1 MHLEV
6 GDAGGARRQLH
17 LGSELRGVGPV
28 AAADRVEMQRQAGRR
43 DRIPDRVPPG
53 IPQRRHVVPAGDLE
67 AARHPAPGDALDLA
81 DGRLRVVVRDAGEA
95 GIAIGMG
102 GAEIGE
108 PFVVDA
114 QHLAGRLVVL
124 EPDRGTQDAVEHL
137 GLHAVA
143 LLVLEPQFG
152 IGRAADAL
160 LAVVIEPGRRHP
172 VRAMDLAGD
181 VLPAA
186 RAHAVHQPERGTVL
200 GDPLF
205 AARPVG
211 HVRHAVFVRRAGIL
225 DEEVGRQPDQ
235 IDMAVGRDDVVFHF
249 FHPPCEPAASMT
261 RAKLCATE
269 ISTKCG
275 KSRWCN
281 REANTPLSDVT
292 VLDFGQ
298 IFQGPYASFLMA
310 KAGAFVIK
318 IEPPRGEP
326 GRRRAE
332 PGKSATLPFAM
343 LNQNKHAITLNLKH
357 ERGRALL
364 ERMVE
369 RADVLLENFSP
380 GTMDDLGVGWS
391 RLHAINPR
399 LIYATGTG
407 FGISGPDRDNLAM
420 DMTIQAASGI
430 MSVTGFPDGPPVKAG
445 PTLVDF
451 MGGIHLYAGIVTAL
465 YDRDRSGVGRLVE
478 VAMQEAVYPT
488 LAASYDYYYRTGE
501 IPPRTGNRQSGLN
514 SAPYNV
520 FPTADGHVAIHIV
533 TEAHL
538 QNLLKAMGREEL
550 ADDPRFATNAARVAN
565 MDETD
570 ALVAAWTRTLPKMEV
585 FARTKAYRIPCAP
598 VRNAPEVM
606 NDPHM
611 HERGMLERVDH
622 PEFGEIVVPSTPLRL
637 HGTDRVE
644 TRPSPTIGQHNAEIY
659 GGWLGLSAARL
670 RS

>member
-1 MHLEV
+1 MV
-6 GDAGGARRQLH
+6 Q
-17 LGSELRGVGPV
+17 
-28 AAADRVEMQRQAGRR
+28 
-43 DRIPDRVPPG
+43 
-53 IPQRRHVVPAGDLE
+53 
-67 AARHPAPGDALDLA
+67 
-81 DGRLRVVVRDAGEA
+81 
-95 GIAIGMG
+95 
-102 GAEIGE
+102 
-108 PFVVDA
+108 
-114 QHLAGRLVVL
+114 
-124 EPDRGTQDAVEHL
+124 
-137 GLHAVA
+137 
-143 LLVLEPQFG
+143 
-152 IGRAADAL
+152 
-160 LAVVIEPGRRHP
+160 
-172 VRAMDLAGD
+172 
-181 VLPAA
+181 
-186 RAHAVHQPERGTVL
+186 
-200 GDPLF
+200 
-205 AARPVG
+205 
-211 HVRHAVFVRRAGIL
+211 
-225 DEEVGRQPDQ
+225 
-235 IDMAVGRDDVVFHF
+235 
-249 FHPPCEPAASMT
+249 
-261 RAKLCATE
+261 
-269 ISTKCG
+269 
-275 KSRWCN
+275 SR
-281 REANTPLSDVT
+281 ANTPLSDVT

-298 IFQGPYASFLMA
+298 IFQGPYASFLLA

-364 ERMVE
+364 KEMVR

-391 RLHAINPR
+391 RLHAVNPR

-465 YDRDRSGVGRLVE
+465 YDRDRSGIGRLVE

-488 LAASYDYYYRTGE
+488 LAASFDYYYRTGE

-520 FPTADGHVAIHIV
+520 FPAADGHVAIHIV
-533 TEAHL
+533 TETHF
-538 QNLLKAMGREEL
+538 QNLLKAMGREDL
-550 ADDPRFATNAARVAN
+550 TDDPRFATNAARVAN

-570 ALVAAWTRTLPKMEV
+570 ALVREWTRTLPKMEV

-611 HERGMLERVDH
+611 HMRGMLERVDH
-622 PEFGEIVVPSTPLRL
+622 PELGEIVVPSTPLRL
-637 HGTDRVE
+637 HGTDKVD
-644 TRPSPTIGQHNAEIY
+644 TRPSPTIGQHNREIY
-659 GGWLGLSAARL
+659 GGWLGLSEGEIAEL
-670 RS
+670 REAGII